1 MASEEK
7 KFIKQ
12 TITLRLTDLAYQ
24 ETFELAHFLVLRR
37 YHNYV

>member
-7 KFIKQ
+7 NSLNK